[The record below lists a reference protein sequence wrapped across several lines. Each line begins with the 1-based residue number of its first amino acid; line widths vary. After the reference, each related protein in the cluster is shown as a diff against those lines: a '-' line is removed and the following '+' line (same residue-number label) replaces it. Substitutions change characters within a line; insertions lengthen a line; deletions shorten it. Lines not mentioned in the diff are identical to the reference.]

1 MDILALLISF
11 LVAVAIF
18 GLFLGLFSGVGAG
31 VDRQNERIRD
41 IRNEKEKSIAEAPE
55 EQEVKECGK
64 RYKVRK
70 IQRKDMV
77 CLPRCEWKH
86 ANNSFLVHGYYNYHH
101 LILTVCDGQLK
112 LGVPGV
118 YHPQEAKAAESFGFP
133 EFLPFEETGLA
144 LTEEETNDRE
154 TFGYWCRDVRGSED
168 CADIQRKI

>member
-18 GLFLGLFSGVGAG
+18 GLLLGLFSGVVAV

-41 IRNEKEKSIAEAPE
+41 IRNEKEKSIAEASE

-77 CLPRCEWKH
+77 CLPRC
-86 ANNSFLVHGYYNYHH
+86 
-101 LILTVCDGQLK
+101 
-112 LGVPGV
+112 
-118 YHPQEAKAAESFGFP
+118 
-133 EFLPFEETGLA
+133 
-144 LTEEETNDRE
+144 
-154 TFGYWCRDVRGSED
+154 
-168 CADIQRKI
+168 